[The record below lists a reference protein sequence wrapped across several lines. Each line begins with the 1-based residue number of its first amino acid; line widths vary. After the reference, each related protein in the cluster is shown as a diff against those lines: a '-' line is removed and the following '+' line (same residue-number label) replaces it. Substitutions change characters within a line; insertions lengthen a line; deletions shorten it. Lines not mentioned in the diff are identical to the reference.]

1 MSYTIEF
8 EADNKLDVKN
18 CEELIIKVIEASLD
32 YEGCPYEAEVS
43 VTLTDNDSIKCINKE
58 FRNIDKPTDVLSFP
72 MIEYEVAGEFDFLE
86 DDMYIDCFNP
96 ESGELLLGD
105 IVLSMDKII
114 EQADSYGH
122 TQVREL
128 AFLVAH
134 SMLHLFGY
142 DHIKEDEAKVME
154 AKQEEILQKL
164 SISR

>member
-1 MSYTIEF
+1 M
-8 EADNKLDVKN
+8 N
-18 CEELIIKVIEASLD
+18 
-32 YEGCPYEAEVS
+32 
-43 VTLTDNDSIKCINKE
+43 
-58 FRNIDKPTDVLSFP
+58 
-72 MIEYEVAGEFDFLE
+72 
-86 DDMYIDCFNP
+86 
-96 ESGELLLGD
+96 
-105 IVLSMDKII
+105 KII

>member
-43 VTLTDNDSIKCINKE
+43 VTLTDNDNIKCINKE

>member
-8 EADNKLDVKN
+8 EAYNKLDVKN

-43 VTLTDNDSIKCINKE
+43 VTLTDNDNIKCINKE